1 MIAMNHFISFLWYFF
16 QVAIGYNLVM
26 PLLLFIIY
34 QCIPKNRKE
43 ATTSS
48 AEADYAV
55 IVTAY
60 EQTDLLPN
68 VVKSLLEMRYDNYL
82 IYIVA

>member
-1 MIAMNHFISFLWYFF
+1 
-16 QVAIGYNLVM
+16 

-82 IYIVA
+82 IYIVADKCDISQLHFDSEKVVLLRP